1 MVHLSLALG
10 VPPALIRDVSDA
22 LRALAR
28 RARRDSA
35 CASSDVY
42 ASIDNQSRLVLQ
54 QDWTAEA
61 DLARYIRSGDF
72 TQVLTLIEM
81 ATEPPVLEFDLSGH
95 KRGLDYVAEVRH
107 GT

>member
-10 VPPALIRDVSDA
+10 VPPASIREVSDA

-35 CASSDVY
+35 CASSDVFV
-42 ASIDNQSRLVLQ
+42 SIDNQGRLVLQ

-61 DLARYIRSGDF
+61 DLARYVRSDDF

-81 ATEPPVLEFDLSGH
+81 ATEPPVLEFDLTRQ
-95 KRGLDYVAEVRH
+95 KRGLDYVAEVRR
-107 GT
+107 GA